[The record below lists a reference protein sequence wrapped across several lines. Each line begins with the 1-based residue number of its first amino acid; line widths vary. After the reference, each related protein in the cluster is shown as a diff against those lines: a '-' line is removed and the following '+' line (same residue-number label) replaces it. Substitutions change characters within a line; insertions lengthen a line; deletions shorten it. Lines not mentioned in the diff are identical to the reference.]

1 MNLETTNPEKVM
13 DERFKGGTR
22 CPQRV
27 GMGPTHRL
35 GDKPIHHGTSSK
47 RRTSNAQHP
56 MPKFGAEKTNEAGT
70 QERRNGAGVITA
82 LNA

>member
-27 GMGPTHRL
+27 GMGPSHRL
-35 GDKPIHHGTSSK
+35 GDKSIHLGVLKSG
-47 RRTSNAQHP
+47 RAQ
-56 MPKFGAEKTNEAGT
+56 
-70 QERRNGAGVITA
+70 V
-82 LNA
+82 